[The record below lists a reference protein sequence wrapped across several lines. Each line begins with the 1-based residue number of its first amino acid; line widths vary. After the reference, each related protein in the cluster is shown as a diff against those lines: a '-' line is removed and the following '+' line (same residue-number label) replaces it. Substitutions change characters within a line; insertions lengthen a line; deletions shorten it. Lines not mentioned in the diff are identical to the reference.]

1 MTSLEYNSKLIF
13 TFRGRIFCQSKC
25 QSQKNK
31 IYLASRH
38 GRYTHGVTANQLY
51 IDTLPCNAP
60 NLVNSS
66 NTHPFKWDDLIDFLL
81 VWLLHVGADCCFRL
95 LLLGFRW
102 SFIHWSF
109 LCNLLPCFRA
119 VFFALLGTSGER
131 ETTHRLNLGSIC
143 YVDITLNYN
152 SPLSWHRWTMLNMAT

>member
-1 MTSLEYNSKLIF
+1 MAPFWWKWVLTLLHKINLEHDVI
-13 TFRGRIFCQSKC
+13 RIQ
-25 QSQKNK
+25 QQIN
-31 IYLASRH
+31 
-38 GRYTHGVTANQLY
+38 LY
-51 IDTLPCNAP
+51 IPRKNFLSVKMSKSKEQNLPCNAP
-60 NLVNSS
+60 NIINSS

-119 VFFALLGTSGER
+119 FFFALLGTSGER